1 MATKKKMKATPAVAI
16 PAPTLHDVMKGFLAW
31 RDADGAGPGT
41 LASYG
46 MECKLALREIGAET
60 LLCDLTV
67 ERVQA
72 YFECDCVLRTRANKP
87 KAKSS
92 IAKTRRVFRQ
102 ALLWAQDEKLIE
114 AAPLPKVIAASSVVV
129 FPASVS

>member
-1 MATKKKMKATPAVAI
+1 MATKKKTKATPAVAI
-16 PAPTLHDVMKGFLAW
+16 PAPTLQDVMQGFLAW
-31 RDADGAGPGT
+31 LDADGAGPGT
-41 LASYG
+41 LDSYG
-46 MECKLALREIGAET
+46 VELRTALRELGAET
-60 LLCDLTV
+60 LLADLTV

-72 YFECDCVLRTRANKP
+72 YFECDRVLRTRANKP

-114 AAPLPKVIAASSVVV
+114 TAPLPKPVIASAVVV
-129 FPASVS
+129 VPESL

>member
-1 MATKKKMKATPAVAI
+1 MAAKKKTTTVPN
-16 PAPTLHDVMKGFLAW
+16 PTPTLHDVMQGFLAW
-31 RDADGAGPGT
+31 LDADGAGPGT
-41 LASYG
+41 LDSYG

-60 LLCDLTV
+60 LLCDLTT

-72 YFECDCVLRTRANKP
+72 YFECDRVLRTRANKP

-92 IAKTRRVFRQ
+92 VAKTRRVFRQ

-114 AAPLPKVIAASSVVV
+114 AAPLPKPVIASAVVV
-129 FPASVS
+129 VPESL